1 MLDRQE
7 MIEYYIFNKN
17 NSHSDRKLDT
27 NVSSVISGV
36 NNNIPHVTSGNII
49 VSSKNSIV
57 IKEEQKQKPKL
68 SNDIYKVFYVKPDIQ
83 NDIYYLY
90 HATDSINTNSTCFSM
105 ISKDIAHIPDYKTS
119 VFMNK
124 LFRNIKE
131 NHNLDS
137 LEESDEEEEFENI
150 QIDKFVDLSKIIK
163 MRCSFNYKFKKWV
176 PMQVVN

>member
-1 MLDRQE
+1 MLNRQDI
-7 MIEYYIFNKN
+7 IEYYIFTKN
-17 NSHSDRKLDT
+17 NNNETRISDNSVKISPNNLNSPSH
-27 NVSSVISGV
+27 
-36 NNNIPHVTSGNII
+36 NICSNII
-49 VSSKNSIV
+49 VSNKTPVI
-57 IKEEQKQKPKL
+57 IKEEYKPKA
-68 SNDIYKVFYVKPDIQ
+68 SNEIFKIFYIKPDIQ

-90 HATDSINTNSTCFSM
+90 NAGENVDINSTCFSM

-150 QIDKFVDLSKIIK
+150 HIDKFVDLSKILK
-163 MRCSFNYKFKKWV
+163 VRCSFNYKFKKWV